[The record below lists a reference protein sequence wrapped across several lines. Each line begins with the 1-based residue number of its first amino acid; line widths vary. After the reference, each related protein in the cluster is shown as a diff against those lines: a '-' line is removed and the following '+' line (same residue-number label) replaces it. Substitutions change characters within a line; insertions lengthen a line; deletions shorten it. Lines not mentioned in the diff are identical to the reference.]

1 MTFTY
6 PDSTKRELTK
16 RDVTVILK
24 RLEEE
29 LICHHPRTPKCDM
42 CDEQPACEFIAAL
55 WRQLRKEL

>member
-6 PDSTKRELTK
+6 PTPTKKDITA
-16 RDVTVILK
+16 ILK

-29 LICHHPRTPKCDM
+29 LVCQHPQTPCDN
-42 CDEQPACEFIAAL
+42 CGEQPACEFIAAL